1 MIKRISDF
9 LAGLP
14 ATIAAGV
21 FLLMDLI
28 PHLATEFG
36 IAKALLIVF
45 SFDPAWMIVLIS
57 GTLLV
62 YLAVWRM
69 IHHSGIGKISLI
81 EIGRASCRERV

>member
-36 IAKALLIVF
+36 IAKAKKPPDF
-45 SFDPAWMIVLIS
+45 QAAF
-57 GTLLV
+57 
-62 YLAVWRM
+62 
-69 IHHSGIGKISLI
+69 
-81 EIGRASCRERV
+81 